1 MESGGPDSEPI
12 YRSGGGLGV
21 GLSAARQIAAL
32 HGGAVMLESRS
43 GKGVRAAFSLPVQPP
58 EGCGTLRTPSPVGDV
73 TGGFSPVLVELADLL
88 PDLALKDG
96 SIAVDRNMAT
106 NLPGVFAAGDCTGL
120 PLQVSKAVGEGQV
133 AGHRA
138 AEYLDQL

>member
-43 GKGVRAAFSLPVQPP
+43 GKGVRAAISS
-58 EGCGTLRTPSPVGDV
+58 PSSRP
-73 TGGFSPVLVELADLL
+73 
-88 PDLALKDG
+88 
-96 SIAVDRNMAT
+96 
-106 NLPGVFAAGDCTGL
+106 
-120 PLQVSKAVGEGQV
+120 
-133 AGHRA
+133 RA
-138 AEYLDQL
+138 AALCAPLPRWATSPAASPRAGGAGRPAAQ